1 MSIYEINFCLICNL
15 FCAISDY
22 KTYEKILGQFLDNLW
37 SYFIKSLNPLFYVE
51 HCIRTYI
58 LTTSFTLALYFTFSF
73 ADCSDCTFIS
83 DFYFFAIFLFTYCYF
98 LSIFLSLSYC
108 SSLLAARPPYISHSQ
123 FSGFSFTFDY
133 CHLILASFKSANVL
147 TIFFVKLQHSFLDFC
162 HLTNFFQVSWIFISI
177 FFLKL

>member
-1 MSIYEINFCLICNL
+1 M
-15 FCAISDY
+15 
-22 KTYEKILGQFLDNLW
+22 
-37 SYFIKSLNPLFYVE
+37 NPLFYVE